1 MVASPDRFRVMCS
14 RWACSD
20 VSKSIS
26 YLARILRMG
35 LSFSHHCSLGIRC
48 LRRNKVGVNLIFST
62 PVSFYQKLWEDVE
75 QKRLDLGHGHQI

>member
-1 MVASPDRFRVMCS
+1 
-14 RWACSD
+14 
-20 VSKSIS
+20 
-26 YLARILRMG
+26 MG